1 MAKTR
6 SEKVK
11 QNISAQFTTYRR
23 VKPILKGNDL
33 KAMDLNPGP
42 SYNKILNRL
51 LDARLNGE
59 VKTEADERRLVR
71 RLAKRS

>member
-11 QNISAQFTTYRR
+11 QNISAQFTTYRW

-33 KAMDLNPGP
+33 KSMNLKPGP

-59 VKTEADERRLVR
+59 VETEADERRLVR